1 MKKVLIVLMVFGLL
15 VSCKSK
21 GDSKETKTENKT
33 KDDYQS
39 GDDKMDKS
47 DNTDNTDK
55 TDVDYK
61 EKNNANQDELDE
73 DGNSKADVESIT
85 GQDDSE
91 GWPQSERDGFMTNCV
106 REAMKAG
113 RTRSVSQNYC
123 DCMLGKI
130 EGMYPDI
137 NQAAKLNDADIK
149 RITDKFAPGCLK

>member
-1 MKKVLIVLMVFGLL
+1 MKKVLIVLMAFGLL

-21 GDSKETKTENKT
+21 GDSKEIKTENKT

-47 DNTDNTDK
+47 DK
-55 TDVDYK
+55 TDADFK
-61 EKNNANQDELDE
+61 EKNNNNQDEKDE

-85 GQDDSE
+85 GQDNSD

-106 REAMKAG
+106 REAVKAG
-113 RTRSVSQNYC
+113 RSQSVSQNYC

-149 RITDKFAPGCLK
+149 RITDKFAAGCLK